1 VAVRIVARPEA
12 VPTNKKKSC
21 VHHDEQA
28 LQDCA
33 RDELSSPYFDADR
46 SRLMPGD

>member
-1 VAVRIVARPEA
+1 VAVQIVARLDA
-12 VPTNKKKSC
+12 VSSNKKKTC
-21 VHHDEQA
+21 WRHDEQA

-33 RDELSSPYFDADR
+33 RDELSSPYLDTDR